1 MQAPHSARRE
11 WTRTSTRSD
20 PHSGHRMV
28 LASYPAPTRWYLGH
42 WAYLRVFVAIC
53 AGRAMRAAVIGHVEW
68 IEFARVERV
77 PVAGEIVHALEAWE
91 EPGGGGSVAAVQLA
105 KLAGE
110 GAFFATLGD
119 DPIGHRAGRDLGA
132 LGVRVEA
139 VFRPTRHRRGFTF
152 TDASAERTIPVM
164 GERMGPN

>member
-1 MQAPHSARRE
+1 MQAAHSARRE

-105 KLAGE
+105 ELAE
-110 GAFFATLGD
+110 GVTFFT
-119 DPIGHRAGRDLGA
+119 A
-132 LGVRVEA
+132 LGGDPLGR
-139 VFRPTRHRRGFTF
+139 RPSPELG
-152 TDASAERTIPVM
+152 
-164 GERMGPN
+164 